1 MIGQIQRGDG
11 LLVWFNLFSLLA
23 VSIVPAS
30 AALLPWVWRRS
41 PSAQGWSLWRK
52 LRFTLAMAI
61 FVSFGALLAA
71 WGALRPWVA

>member
-1 MIGQIQRGDG
+1 MNIIYRWPGP
-11 LLVWFNLFSLLA
+11 LMTAASSSALA
-23 VSIVPAS
+23 ASVLSIAS